1 MQSVFQS
8 FLFRLS
14 FDKFLNGVQLIFTTR
29 LKSAGV
35 VENIA
40 VVVCEDDF
48 IVDVVLATLRT

>member
-8 FLFRLS
+8 FLFRLP
-14 FDKFLNGVQLIFTTR
+14 FDEFLNGVQLVFTTR

-40 VVVCEDDF
+40 VMV
-48 IVDVVLATLRT
+48 